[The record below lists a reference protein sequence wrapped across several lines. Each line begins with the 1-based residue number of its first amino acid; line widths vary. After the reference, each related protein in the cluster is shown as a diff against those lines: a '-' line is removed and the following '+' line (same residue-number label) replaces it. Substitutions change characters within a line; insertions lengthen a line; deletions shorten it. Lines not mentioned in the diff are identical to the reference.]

1 MSNRRQRHAAM
12 VTALA
17 KRGIDPVKLATVG
30 TTSDR
35 VKTGTVATPRKVM
48 VTDRRITDGRKE
60 SAITE
65 FAQNRHEFT
74 GTYENKIPAKRR
86 PVTNG
91 SANHVRIAQLPTGTK
106 PVWR

>member
-1 MSNRRQRHAAM
+1 MSIRKQRAAAM
-12 VTALA
+12 AEA
-17 KRGIDPVKLATVG
+17 MARRGCDPVKQAMVG

-35 VKTGTVATPRKVM
+35 VRTGTVATPRKVM
-48 VTDRRITDGRKE
+48 VTDRRVTDGRKE
-60 SAITE
+60 TAITE

-74 GTYENKIPAKRR
+74 GTYENRIPAKRS

-91 SANHVRIAQLPTGTK
+91 SANHVRIAQLPKGTK